1 MRLRRTALVA
11 FAAAALAQTPARAA
25 DPPPKTVS
33 EVVVTATKTVEEL
46 VVTALPKCPTVH
58 GLNLD
63 LPRKPT
69 IVSTFPAQ
77 GQMVRPGLVVMR
89 VTFDRPVACAGGFW
103 DDPPLANPCPERVQH
118 MVLSFD
124 RRTVRSVCLLDPEK
138 LYAVRLNRNPGDSF
152 RTVDG
157 ATAEPFVLK
166 FSTSLEAPV
175 TDVCDAVRQDVEM
188 LAELEKVH
196 AVTCIRRDDP
206 QVTAVKAE
214 VERRDAEA
222 RAARARAIAEAQA
235 LAEAQRAKAAAHD
248 LAQAETLAM
257 SAYRK
262 ARGREWERLRGEAR
276 QAAPTEAPADN
287 EAPLVPGL
295 TGLASPGR
303 TQSRFNPRPG
313 DADILKPPVPGG
325 GRGSTIAARP
335 ELMGWRQS
343 FVVNGAAFDCS
354 LEQSAVVCRRQ

>member
-1 MRLRRTALVA
+1 LRRTALIA
-11 FAAAALAQTPARAA
+11 FAAAALAQAPARA
-25 DPPPKTVS
+25 DPPDAPRKTVS
-33 EVVVTATKTVEEL
+33 EVVVTATNTVEEL
-46 VVTALPKCPTVH
+46 VVTAVAKCPTDH

-63 LPRKPT
+63 LPRRPQ
-69 IVSTFPAQ
+69 IVSTFPAE

-103 DDPPLANPCPERVQH
+103 DDPPLANPCPDRVQH

-124 RRTVRSVCLLDPEK
+124 RRTVRTVCLLDPEK
-138 LYAVRLNRNPGDSF
+138 LYGVRLNQSPGSAF

-157 ATAEPFVLK
+157 GVAEPFGVK

-175 TDVCDAVRQDVEM
+175 TDVCEAVRQDVEM

-196 AVTCIRRDDP
+196 AVTCIQRDDP
-206 QVTAVKAE
+206 QIAAVKAE

-222 RAARARAIAEAQA
+222 RTARDRAIAE
-235 LAEAQRAKAAAHD
+235 AEAQRAKAAAHD
-248 LAQAETLAM
+248 LAKAETLAM

-262 ARGREWERLRGEAR
+262 ARDREWERLRAEGR
-276 QAAPTEAPADN
+276 QPAPTEAPADN

-313 DADILKPPVPGG
+313 DADIIKPPVPGG
-325 GRGSTIAARP
+325 GGSSTAEARP
-335 ELMGWRQS
+335 ELTGWRQS
-343 FVVNGAAFDCS
+343 FVVNGSSFDCS
-354 LEQSAVVCRRQ
+354 FEQSAVVCRRQ